1 MASLN
6 KATLASSLQAV
17 RDVAQAR
24 RTRRIVIGLLIFLV
38 VFGLLGFFAAPPLI
52 RHVAEQQ
59 LSKQL
64 DRPATIGRI
73 ALNPY
78 TLRFEADRIHIGERG
93 GQGDFIDISRLILQP
108 SWSSLFRGAPIVDE
122 LQLDSPRFNI
132 VRYDAQR
139 FNFTDLIEKFAKQ
152 PSRPDSKPTLFS
164 VSNIRLENG
173 QITFDDR
180 LLGVK
185 HVIDQWKLGIPFI
198 ATLPSKTD
206 IFVEPLLRAR
216 IDGSPFAIDG
226 KTKPFA
232 ASRESE
238 VSLRFDGLDVP
249 HILSYAPTKLPV
261 TVQTAR
267 LSTDL
272 KLNFVMSGDAPSLR
286 VSGTVDLN
294 DVDVID
300 ENKQPF
306 FAAHALHV
314 AAATLE
320 PLKSVY
326 HFDDIRI
333 DTPTVNLARDKDGV
347 LSVERTFTPATGG
360 SVPASTA
367 ASASEAAPASGARGA
382 ASAPEAASAPAA
394 ASKAP
399 PPLDLVIKRFALND
413 GTVNVQDD
421 AAARPV
427 ALGLKSLAVSLA
439 DFSTIAPAPAHY
451 TVSTQFKDS
460 PGSLDAAGSLGLV
473 AKSADSKIDL
483 KSLSLPMLQPY
494 LESMTAAQVTD
505 GALSA
510 TANVSA
516 NWSKSPPDI
525 QVGESQLNLQSLK
538 LVPRGSKEPAVALA
552 QGQVSVKA
560 VDVSGRNADITGVDA
575 TGLVINAQRLKDG
588 SIDLAALAGPH
599 QEAQQRTAIHA
610 VKKAQEQGPAWHYK
624 VDELSLKDA
633 TANFTDN
640 TTPHPVKL
648 NITPLQLKVQQI
660 SDDLSRPLPIDLQ
673 ATLNRKGTLGVT
685 GDVTATPLKLALK
698 VDANRLDAAAFEP
711 YFGGKL
717 NATIASALL
726 NMNGDVVLSQASKAL
741 KASYRGNAA
750 LVDVRM
756 LDKVTSDSFAGW
768 GSLAL
773 TNLKATYDEHGTD
786 VDAGRVTFSNF
797 YGRVL
802 LDAQGKLNLT
812 DVVAHESGAPQSLT
826 RSKSSTEPVP
836 LTPGT
841 PGTQSEPAAPAPASD
856 ATTVTAAEPPAKATV
871 PKAASAVAA
880 SGTVTAAE
888 PPSSPVKLHFGQ
900 LVLQQG
906 RVTYTDNF
914 IKPNFTAN
922 LVGIQGTIGAFGT
935 QSTTSAPVDVSAKLA
950 ANGPLSIRGTVNPLI
965 AKPALDLTASA
976 HDIELTNLTP
986 YSAKYAGYPITK
998 GKLNVDLHYKLD
1010 NDQLTANNHIFI
1022 DQLTFGDH
1030 VDNSTATKL
1039 PVRLAISLLKNSRGE
1054 IDVNIPVSGSLSNP
1068 EFSIGGLI
1076 WHAVMNLLEKA
1087 VTAPFSLLAN
1097 AFGGSGEEMGYVEF
1111 DAGSAKLSDAA
1122 DKKLD
1127 TIATALADKGS
1138 IHIDLIGRVDPAV
1151 DTPALRTAYVEKL
1164 VKQEKIKDVVGNGE
1178 SVDLSTVT
1186 VDPKDYDKYLTRA
1199 YKDADFKKPRN
1210 FVGLTKSLPED
1221 EMKSALAEHAPVDDA
1236 SLRDLAQQ
1244 RAQSVQQ
1251 YFDGKIDSSRVF
1263 IVAPKLDAQG
1273 IKDKGATTRVDFG
1286 LK

>member
-1 MASLN
+1 MASIN
-6 KATLASSLQAV
+6 KATLASSLQTV
-17 RDVAQAR
+17 RGVAQAR

-52 RHVAEQQ
+52 RHIAEQQ

-78 TLRFEADRIHIGERG
+78 TLRFEADNIHIGERG
-93 GQGDFIDISRLILQP
+93 GQGNFVDISRLIVKP
-108 SWSSLFRGAPIVDE
+108 SWSSLFRAAPIVDE
-122 LQLDSPRFNI
+122 VQVDSPRFNI
-132 VRYDAQR
+132 IRYDAQR
-139 FNFTDLIEKFAKQ
+139 FNFTDLIDKFTKQ
-152 PSRPDSKPTLFS
+152 PSKPNSKPTLFS

-206 IFVEPLLRAR
+206 IFVQPLLRAR
-216 IDGSPFAIDG
+216 IDGSPLAIDG

-238 VSLRFDGLDVP
+238 VSLRFDGLDLP
-249 HILSYAPTKLPV
+249 RLLSYAPHKLPV
-261 TVQTAR
+261 TVQAGK

-272 KLNFVMSGDAPSLR
+272 KLNFIMSDDAPSLR
-286 VSGTVDLN
+286 VAGTVDLN
-294 DVDVID
+294 DLDVLD

-314 AAATLE
+314 AAAELE
-320 PLKSVY
+320 PLKGVY
-326 HFDDIRI
+326 HFDDIRL
-333 DTPTVNLARDKDGV
+333 DAPTVNLARDKDGV
-347 LSVERTFTPATGG
+347 LSVERTFAAPPTPA
-360 SVPASTA
+360 SAAQSA
-367 ASASEAAPASGARGA
+367 ASASEAASSTAGA
-382 ASAPEAASAPAA
+382 AKPAA
-394 ASKAP
+394 
-399 PPLDLVIKRFALND
+399 PLDLAIKRFALND
-413 GTVNVQDD
+413 GTVNVQDN
-421 AAARPV
+421 AASRPV

-439 DFSTIAPAPAHY
+439 DFSTVAQAPARY
-451 TVSTQFKDS
+451 TVSTAFKDS
-460 PGSLDAAGSLGLV
+460 PGTLDAAGSLGLV
-473 AKSADSKIDL
+473 ARSADSKLDL
-483 KSLSLPMLQPY
+483 KSFSLPFLQPY
-494 LESMTAAQVTD
+494 LDSVTAAQVTD
-505 GALSA
+505 GALSV
-510 TANVSA
+510 TTTVSV
-516 NWSKSPPDI
+516 NWAKSPPDI
-525 QVGESQLNLQSLK
+525 QVGESQLDLQSLK
-538 LVPRGSKEPAVALA
+538 LATRRSKEPVVALA
-552 QGQVSVKA
+552 QGHVDVKQ
-560 VDVSGRNADITGVDA
+560 VDVSGRNAAINGVDA
-575 TGLVINAQRLKDG
+575 TGLVINAQRMKDG
-588 SIDLAALAGPH
+588 KIDLAELAGQH
-599 QEAQQRTAIHA
+599 EEAHERTAIHA
-610 VKKAQEQGPAWHYK
+610 ARQAQAQGPAWHYTIG
-624 VDELSLKDA
+624 ELSLKDA

-640 TTPHPVKL
+640 STPRPVKL
-648 NITPLQLKVQQI
+648 DISPLQLKVQQI
-660 SDDLSRPLPIDLQ
+660 SDDLRKPLPIDLQ

-698 VDANRLDAAAFEP
+698 VNAKRLDAAAFEP
-711 YFGGKL
+711 YFGSKL

-726 NMNGDVVLSQASKAL
+726 NMNGNVAMTQQSKAV
-741 KASYRGNAA
+741 KASYRGNVA

-756 LDKVTSDSFAGW
+756 LDKATSDSFAGW

-773 TNLKATYDEHGTD
+773 TNLKANYDEHGTD

-802 LDAQGKLNLT
+802 LDPQGKLNLT
-812 DVVAHESGAPQSLT
+812 NVVAHEGGTPQSLT
-826 RSKSSTEPVP
+826 RSKSKTEPVP

-841 PGTQSEPAAPAPASD
+841 ESEPAAPASAAVAAVVPASAPAVASASAPASTVATRPA
-856 ATTVTAAEPPAKATV
+856 ATTS
-871 PKAASAVAA
+871 AASATAA
-880 SGTVTAAE
+880 SGTAATTAQTQ
-888 PPSSPVKLHFGQ
+888 PPASPVRLHFGQ
-900 LVLQQG
+900 LVLQGG

-935 QSTTSAPVDVSAKLA
+935 QSTTAAPVDVAAKLA
-950 ANGPLSIRGTVNPLI
+950 ANGPLSIKGSVNPLI

-1010 NDQLTANNHIFI
+1010 NDQLSANNHLFI

-1030 VDNSTATKL
+1030 VDNTTATKL
-1039 PVRLAISLLKNSRGE
+1039 PVRFAISLLKNSKGE

-1068 EFSIGGLI
+1068 EFSLGGLI
-1076 WHAVMNLLEKA
+1076 WKAVLNLLEKA

-1097 AFGGSGEEMGYVEF
+1097 AFGGNGEEMGYVEF
-1111 DAGSAKLSDAA
+1111 DPGSAKLSDAA

-1127 TIATALADKGS
+1127 TIAKALADKSS
-1138 IHIDLIGRVDPAV
+1138 IRIDLIGRADPKVDE
-1151 DTPALRTAYVEKL
+1151 PALRQAYVDKL

-1186 VDPKDYDKYLTRA
+1186 IDPKDYDKYLTKA

-1210 FVGLTKSLPED
+1210 FIGLTKSLPD
-1221 EMKSALAEHAPVDDA
+1221 DDMKNALAEHAPINDA
-1236 SLRDLAQQ
+1236 SYRDLAQE